1 MTLRDSLPIQTTS
14 AATSSAAELHSD
26 ALLQASRRLDWRFL
40 LPDPSLRQV
49 AYSGPGRGTLLDSL
63 RLFSESL
70 TLLDPA
76 VADGAQAQYD
86 LVVASAPAY
95 PALARAAAAV
105 RPGGFLYVEVYRPF
119 RLLRRRARGA
129 AAGTPQ
135 LRDAADYVAVIERQG
150 FGEVAAY
157 WHWPNF
163 ENCAEIVPLDDRAA
177 VLLAF
182 ARRRSGAA
190 ARLKSAFGRG
200 LVRSGLLAW
209 AVPCFSI
216 VGRKPAAL

>member
-1 MTLRDSLPIQTTS
+1 MQTS
-14 AATSSAAELHSD
+14 APTLSAAELHSD

-40 LPDPSLRQV
+40 LPDPTLGQV
-49 AYSGPGRGTLLDSL
+49 AYSGPGRGALLASL
-63 RLFSESL
+63 RLFSASL
-70 TLLDPA
+70 AVLDPA
-76 VADGAQAQYD
+76 AADGAQTQYD

-95 PALARAAAAV
+95 PALVRAAAPV
-105 RPGGFLYVEVYRPF
+105 RPGGFLYVEIYRPF

-129 AAGTPQ
+129 AARAPQ

-163 ENCAEIVPLDDRAA
+163 ETCAEIVPLDDRAA

-182 ARRRSGAA
+182 ARRRSGAM
-190 ARLKSAFGRG
+190 ARVKSAFGRG

-209 AVPCFSI
+209 AVPCFSV
-216 VGRKPAAL
+216 VGRKLAEL

>member
-1 MTLRDSLPIQTTS
+1 MTAQETTS
-14 AATSSAAELHSD
+14 PASAAELHSD

-40 LPDPSLRQV
+40 LPDPRLRQV
-49 AYSGPGRGTLLDSL
+49 AYSGPGRGALLDSL

-70 TLLDPA
+70 VSLDA
-76 VADGAQAQYD
+76 SLDSAQAQYD
-86 LVVASAPAY
+86 LVVVSAPAY
-95 PALARAAAAV
+95 PALERAAAAV
-105 RPGGFLYVEVYRPF
+105 RPGCFLYVEVHRPF
-119 RLLRRRARGA
+119 RLLRRRARGTV
-129 AAGTPQ
+129 AGAPQ

-177 VLLAF
+177 ILLAF

-209 AVPCFSI
+209 AVPCFSV
-216 VGRKPAAL
+216 VGRKHAG